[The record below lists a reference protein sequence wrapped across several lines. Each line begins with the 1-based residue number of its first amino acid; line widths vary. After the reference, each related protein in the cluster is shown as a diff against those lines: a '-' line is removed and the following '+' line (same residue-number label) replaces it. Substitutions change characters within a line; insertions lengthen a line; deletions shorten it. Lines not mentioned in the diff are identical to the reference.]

1 MEMMQT
7 VIAWASVVNAISVLV
22 LVAVTAFY
30 ARETSKSRKAAER
43 VAQTSEDTVRMLRL
57 QIEEQAGL
65 GRTIVKTATQSALR
79 AIEYWQLENNICNL
93 ATLLQ
98 LPSDIN
104 LVPEGAR
111 SAVEHGRRISVEG
124 SEELSSCFDSL
135 RFAETEITIMRD
147 AKQTEP
153 RFYQA
158 RASKANRHL
167 TDAKSALEEA
177 ERLCRQ
183 SLPAAERQTIG

>member
-1 MEMMQT
+1 M
-7 VIAWASVVNAISVLV
+7 
-22 LVAVTAFY
+22 
-30 ARETSKSRKAAER
+30 
-43 VAQTSEDTVRMLRL
+43 
-57 QIEEQAGL
+57 
-65 GRTIVKTATQSALR
+65 QSALR
-79 AIEYWQLENNICNL
+79 AIEYWQQESNIHNL

-111 SAVEHGRRISVEG
+111 SAVEHARRISVEG

-158 RASKANRHL
+158 RASQANRHL
-167 TDAKSALEEA
+167 TEAKFALERA
-177 ERLCRQ
+177 QRLFRQ
-183 SLPAAERQTIG
+183 SLPATAREVTG